1 MSGEAHAVIHFMDG
15 TKIVFKY
22 PRLQAKQAMDSSTIA
37 STVKKALDQDKIVV
51 EADGSLIVIPVRNIK
66 YIQTDCAAAG
76 RASCGCPEKRAD
88 RGVDR
93 S

>member
-66 YIQTDCAAAG
+66 YRQIVPPPDALPAVVLKNAQIV
-76 RASCGCPEKRAD
+76 E
-88 RGVDR
+88 
-93 S
+93 

>member
-1 MSGEAHAVIHFMDG
+1 MAKIAHAAIHFMDG

-22 PRLQAKQAMDSSTIA
+22 PRLQAGKTTDSATIA

-66 YIQTDCAAAG
+66 YIQIVPPPEALPAG
-76 RASCGCPEKRAD
+76 VLRNAQIVE
-88 RGVDR
+88 
-93 S
+93 